1 MQTKSIS
8 RCLLA
13 ASPFIAA
20 ALASQALD
28 AQAVSNITQLRQAI
42 TDFNSGSTD
51 ATITMAAGTY
61 TLTGAALENANA
73 SGDLDIT
80 RASGNITIVGAGAT
94 STIIDANFVD
104 RVLHIAGT
112 SALTVTLRNL
122 TVRNGLTNDDGLI
135 TTSPSGALGGGIYVA
150 SDATLVL
157 EDVTIEGCQANGGDG
172 VSSLGAPG
180 FDAAGGGVYQ
190 AGGALTL
197 LRTIVRDNNAQGGL
211 GQSSIVNSGSNG
223 GNGGNAVGGGI
234 YIDTGSV
241 SITAS
246 TITNNSASGGDG
258 GFGADGSLGGSIGG
272 IGGNGGNGGTGRA
285 GGIYSSALS
294 LQIVSSTISNNQA
307 TAGNGGNGGEG
318 GAGFFAGAP
327 GGNGG
332 NGGVAE
338 GGALETDDGTI
349 VLRNSTLSNNVS
361 VAGTGGRGGD
371 GGDSIGSSGL
381 GGDGGDGG
389 NAGQGRG
396 AGIRAGGGVMTITSS
411 TIAANAA
418 TSGTPASGGSG
429 GSAIPFPGVGGVS
442 GQTANS
448 TGRGILVAG
457 GTVNLESTILA
468 DHGGPDIIGTITASA
483 SLIEDISEG
492 TIIAGAIANITG
504 VDPGLFALADN
515 GGATMTHAIDATSP
529 AFNAGSN
536 PAGLANDQRGSGF
549 PRVRDGAA
557 DIGAFEVQIGSG
569 GGGGG
574 KRKKGKSDEKCSTG
588 TGGSPAWPLASLV
601 GAALLALRRL
611 WRPSRTTQ

>member
-13 ASPFIAA
+13 ASPFIAV

-28 AQAVSNITQLRQAI
+28 AQAVSNVTQLRQAI
-42 TDFNSGSTD
+42 TDFNAGSTN
-51 ATITMAAGTY
+51 ATISLAAGTY
-61 TLTGAALENANA
+61 TLTGARLDNANA

-80 RASGNITIVGAGAT
+80 RTSGNITIVGAGQT
-94 STIIDANFVD
+94 STIIDANLVD
-104 RVLHIAGT
+104 RVLHITG
-112 SALTVTLRNL
+112 SSPLTVTLRNL
-122 TVRNGLTNDDGLI
+122 TLRNGLTNDDGLI

-157 EDVTIEGCQANGGDG
+157 EDVTIEGCQAIGDDG
-172 VSSLGAPG
+172 ASSLGAPG

-197 LRTIVRDNNAQGGL
+197 LRTIVRDNNAQGGR
-211 GQSSIVNSGSNG
+211 GQSSIVSSGSNG

-234 YIDTGSV
+234 YIDTGSA

-246 TITNNSASGGDG
+246 TITNNSASGGAG
-258 GFGADGSLGGSIGG
+258 GFGADGTSGGSFGG
-272 IGGNGGNGGTGRA
+272 SAGDGGNGGTGRA
-285 GGIYSSALS
+285 GGIYSAALS

-307 TAGNGGNGGEG
+307 TAGNGGNGGDG
-318 GAGFFAGAP
+318 GAGFFVGGS

-361 VAGTGGRGGD
+361 VAGTGAPGGD
-371 GGDSIGSSGL
+371 GGNANGSSGF
-381 GGDGGDGG
+381 GGNGGDGG

-396 AGIRAGGGVMTITSS
+396 AGIRAGGGALTITSS

-418 TSGTPASGGSG
+418 TSGTPAGGGSG
-429 GSAIPFPGVGGVS
+429 GGGVIGGAPGS
-442 GQTANS
+442 IGITTSS
-448 TGRGILVAG
+448 TGRGIYLAG
-457 GTVNLESTILA
+457 GTATLESTILA
-468 DHGGPDIIGTITASA
+468 DHGGPDISGTITASA

-492 TIIAGAIANITG
+492 TIVPGAIANVTG
-504 VDPGLFALADN
+504 VDPGLFALANN

-536 PAGLANDQRGSGF
+536 PASLANDQRGSGF

-557 DIGAFEVQIGSG
+557 DIGAFELQVGSG

-574 KRKKGKSDEKCSTG
+574 KRKKGKSDEKCSTS
-588 TGGSPAWPLASLV
+588 TGGSPAWPLAGIF

-611 WRPSRTTQ
+611 WRPSRKTLV